1 MERYFGAADPIGRHV
16 GFGGD
21 PGTPTPIQIVGV
33 VGTSKYVG
41 IRDDAEPQL
50 FFPVLETSA
59 PRAFERLRAHQAG
72 ADRDFRDACDARC
85 ATSTPSLPVF
95 QMATMEQRVK
105 RSVTNE
111 RVIAGLSSVLGVLAS
126 LLAVVGLYGVM
137 AYTVTR
143 RTREIGIRMAL
154 GAQARGVAWLFVREA
169 VVLVGLG
176 FLIAVPA
183 AWALGRYVE
192 SLLYGLKPADP
203 LTTLAAMIALA
214 AIAATGAAVPARRAT
229 RINPLTGPA
238 RRIADC
244 V

>member
-1 MERYFGAADPIGRHV
+1 
-16 GFGGD
+16 
-21 PGTPTPIQIVGV
+21 
-33 VGTSKYVG
+33 
-41 IRDDAEPQL
+41 
-50 FFPVLETSA
+50 
-59 PRAFERLRAHQAG
+59 
-72 ADRDFRDACDARC
+72 
-85 ATSTPSLPVF
+85 
-95 QMATMEQRVK
+95 
-105 RSVTNE
+105 VTNE

-176 FLIAVPA
+176 FLVAVPA
-183 AWALGRYVE
+183 AWALGRYIE

-203 LTTLAAMIALA
+203 WTTVAAMTALA

-229 RINPLTGPA
+229 RINPLKA
-238 RRIADC
+238 LREE
-244 V
+244 